1 MNISPDNISGDCKLK
16 CVYSFNYPISNC
28 VATNKKNYISLSYD
42 SSSSPAVKFNNDNY
56 NVSNILLVSPSLHKF
71 NGSTVEAEFI
81 IEHTPLAGGNVL
93 FVCVP
98 VTSNSYFTKA
108 TTILQTIISTVSNQA
123 PASGETTNIS
133 IEDFTLNSI
142 VPMEPFYSYSV
153 SNKAQFIVYGLKNAI
168 NIDQKTMKNLQSMIE
183 TTNNS
188 SIPNGQLFSQSTNPK
203 NGNPLLL
210 FVNSNGPTNASFTG
224 DGEIYIDCRPTG
236 NSEENTDIINV
247 KPQTKMDLSIS
258 SIIQNPIIA
267 FIIYSIFT
275 IIILYVVYFL
285 ITYLSSGNY
294 QIKMPSFSKNKS
306 Q

>member
-42 SSSSPAVKFNNDNY
+42 ASSTPAAKFNNDNY
-56 NVSNILLVSPSLHKF
+56 NVSKILLLSPSLHKF

-81 IEHTPLAGGNVL
+81 IEHTPLAGGNAL
-93 FVCVP
+93 FVCLP
-98 VTSNSYFTKA
+98 VTSNSYSTKA

-123 PASGETTNIS
+123 PAAGETTNIS
-133 IEDFTLNSI
+133 IDNFTLNSI

-153 SNKAQFIVYGLKNAI
+153 SNNAQFIAYGLKNAI
-168 NIDQKTMKNLQSMIE
+168 NIDQKSMKSLQSMIQ
-183 TTNNS
+183 TTNIS
-188 SIPNGQLFSQSTNPK
+188 SIPNGQLFSQSTNSK
-203 NGNPLLL
+203 TGTPLLL
-210 FVNSNGPTNASFTG
+210 FVNSNGPTSGSFTG

-236 NSEENTDIINV
+236 NSEEMTDITNV
-247 KPQTKMDLSIS
+247 KPQTKMDLSAS
-258 SIIQNPIIA
+258 SIMQNPVVE

-275 IIILYVVYFL
+275 FIFLYIVYFL
-285 ITYLSSGNY
+285 ITYLSSGY
-294 QIKMPSFSKNKS
+294 YEIKMPSFSKNKP

>member
-42 SSSSPAVKFNNDNY
+42 SASSPAVKFNNDNY

-81 IEHTPLAGGNVL
+81 IEHTPLAGGNAL
-93 FVCVP
+93 FVCIP
-98 VTSNSYFTKA
+98 VTSNSYSTKA
-108 TTILQTIISTVSNQA
+108 TTILQTIVSTVSNQA

-153 SNKAQFIVYGLKNAI
+153 LNNAQFIVYGLKNAI
-168 NIDQKTMKNLQSMIE
+168 NIDQKTMKSLQSMIQ
-183 TTNNS
+183 TTNSS
-188 SIPNGQLFSQSTNPK
+188 SIPNGKLFSQTINSKTGK
-203 NGNPLLL
+203 PLLL
-210 FVNSNGPTNASFTG
+210 FVNSTGPTNGSFTG

-236 NSEENTDIINV
+236 NSEETTNVTNV
-247 KPQTKMDLSIS
+247 KPQTKMDLSAS
-258 SIIQNPIIA
+258 SIMQNPVVA